1 MLISNVR
8 LLIGR
13 AAIAWLLA
21 SVVLLSAGMAVA
33 RPLVSDVQLAAEA
46 DGRAVRFIVDE
57 PMDFRLFTLASPL
70 RLVLDMPAI
79 DWRAPQAQLERV
91 ARQSAIVQAVRRGN
105 FRGETERIVFDL
117 KKPMKIVQATLQ
129 PHGTKFALTIRWQD
143 AAQYQAQRFGDF
155 REVPIPLQR
164 PARALP
170 VKKPLIALDPGH
182 GGVDPGTIGRRGTH
196 EKTVTLA
203 MAKRLE
209 KALLATGRF
218 RVALTRRDDRF
229 LGADAD
235 SATPGC
241 QSVCVIAC

>member
-91 ARQSAIVQAVRRGN
+91 ARQSAIVQAV
-105 FRGETERIVFDL
+105 
-117 KKPMKIVQATLQ
+117 
-129 PHGTKFALTIRWQD
+129 
-143 AAQYQAQRFGDF
+143 
-155 REVPIPLQR
+155 
-164 PARALP
+164 
-170 VKKPLIALDPGH
+170 
-182 GGVDPGTIGRRGTH
+182 
-196 EKTVTLA
+196 
-203 MAKRLE
+203 
-209 KALLATGRF
+209 
-218 RVALTRRDDRF
+218 
-229 LGADAD
+229 
-235 SATPGC
+235 
-241 QSVCVIAC
+241 